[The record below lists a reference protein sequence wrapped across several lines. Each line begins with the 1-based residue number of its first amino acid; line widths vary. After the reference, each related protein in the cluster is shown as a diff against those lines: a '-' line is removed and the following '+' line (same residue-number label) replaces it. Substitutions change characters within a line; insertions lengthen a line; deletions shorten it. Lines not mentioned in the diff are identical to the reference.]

1 MKLRAFLFAACLALG
16 VGALRADKEPEGTL
30 DVQGAE
36 GSLRLFRF
44 ETEPWPLEAGRPLPD
59 NSRVELDAGAKLRL
73 RYDHFL
79 DFIVAGPARLTV
91 YVVPVPAG
99 EDLEQDRVVI
109 KLDEGSLLVDG
120 RFQFGRPAEI
130 VLSLPD
136 QSVPLPKDQRFFALA
151 SSGRSSFY
159 LPVTGAAETT
169 TSWPAKLD
177 RATGALT
184 ASVPDK
190 GLRFRS
196 PVPETLYPEL
206 GHAVRLFI
214 LGRDYNQDLGLWP
227 RPAVLGPLLAER
239 LAKIPGL
246 QVVEGSGDTFY
257 AYRANNALKS
267 GQDFLIKEMAR
278 ARDAQWV
285 LAGNCVAE
293 TAPSWRDAEGR
304 GRRVQGLAEL
314 RLLEADGVDG
324 GLELVNETANTLVAR
339 AGRSLDLAA
348 REAMEAASDEA
359 ARNMAYHLQ
368 NLLAGR
374 AHAQV
379 LLKLRFEGA
388 DKDAWDRIRGALG
401 SMDSVQRV
409 FRRRFAGG
417 VLDVDVMLRKELP
430 DFRAQ
435 WAAAD
440 WKGPVPEALP
450 SEAEGSERYQIKKA
464 PKASPAKPAR

>member
-1 MKLRAFLFAACLALG
+1 MKLRAFFLSSLLVLG
-16 VGALRADKEPEGTL
+16 AVALRADKEPEGTL

-79 DFIVAGPARLTV
+79 DFCVAGPARLTV

-136 QSVPLPKDQRFFALA
+136 QSIPLPADQRFFALA
-151 SSGRSSFY
+151 SAGHSSFY
-159 LPVTGAAETT
+159 VPVTGASEVTT
-169 TSWPAKLD
+169 AWPATLD
-177 RATGALT
+177 KVNGTFSAP
-184 ASVPDK
+184 VPPK
-190 GLRFRS
+190 GLRYQS
-196 PVPETLYPEL
+196 PVPESLYPEL
-206 GHAVRLFI
+206 QHSVRLFI

-239 LAKIPGL
+239 LAKVPGL
-246 QVVEGSGDTFY
+246 QVVDGSGDTFF

-267 GQDFLIKEMAR
+267 GQDFFIKEMAR

-293 TAPSWRDAEGR
+293 TAPSSRDPEGH

-359 ARNMAYHLQ
+359 ARNMVYHLQ

-374 AHAQV
+374 SHAQV

-388 DKDAWDRIRGALG
+388 DQEAWGRIRNGLG

-417 VLDVDVMLRKELP
+417 VLDVDVMLRKEVA

-435 WAAAD
+435 WATAE

-450 SEAEGSERYQIKKA
+450 SEAAGTERYQLKKA
-464 PKASPAKPAR
+464 TKPSPTKPAH